1 MHRAI
6 KAYSSNTRPRKN
18 KMTAQYMHWNMYV
31 IYSLYCKEELCNKYL
46 VPDKHLLSPETSTY
60 GWLGKWH
67 VKR

>member
-31 IYSLYCKEELCNKYL
+31 IYSFYCKEELFNKYL
-46 VPDKHLLSPETSTY
+46 VPDKH
-60 GWLGKWH
+60 
-67 VKR
+67 